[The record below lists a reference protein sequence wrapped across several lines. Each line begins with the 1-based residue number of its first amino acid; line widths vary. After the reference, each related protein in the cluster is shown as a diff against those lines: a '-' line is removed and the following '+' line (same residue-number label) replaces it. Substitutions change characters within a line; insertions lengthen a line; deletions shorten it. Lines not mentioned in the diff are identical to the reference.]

1 MNVELSARAEVTDR
15 RVRKTRAALLAAAV
29 RLVEERE
36 TTDIS
41 VTDLAEA
48 ADVSRRVLYQHFG
61 DRDALLTAAAAQL
74 LTQELLT
81 SSAPGGTGDLPSML
95 DTARHFAAHRTFYRA
110 MLVGSCSHAATRTI
124 AQLFRPY
131 SIVGARELFG
141 DLDDTTASEIAD
153 FLTGGTTAVLSEW
166 LIEAAEPLDPVAL
179 AERIA
184 RVQAVISPRIP
195 DSDRLAARSARH
207 RQ

>member
-1 MNVELSARAEVTDR
+1 MTDR

-29 RLVEERE
+29 RLVEERG

-61 DRDALLTAAAAQL
+61 DRDALLAAAVAQL
-74 LTQELLT
+74 LTEELLT
-81 SSAPGGTGDLPSML
+81 GSTLGDIGVLPTML

-110 MLVGSCSHAATRTI
+110 MLVGSCSHAATRTV

-131 SIVGARELFG
+131 SILGARELFG
-141 DLDDTTASEIAD
+141 DLDDATAVEVAD
-153 FLTGGTTAVLSEW
+153 FFTGGTTAVLSEW
-166 LIEAAEPLDPVAL
+166 LIEAPEPLDPVAL
-179 AERIA
+179 AERMA
-184 RVQAVISPRIP
+184 RVQAVISPRISG
-195 DSDRLAARSARH
+195 SDH
-207 RQ
+207 